1 MRHAD
6 NTERTVVYGAVRLLL
21 RRLRPVLGAA
31 DRDTPGRVST
41 DGWRRQRDRGEEKDL
56 APDREQRRRKTDCR
70 FQPLERD
77 RVSFKHSPHR
87 RSFNLPQENH

>member
-1 MRHAD
+1 
-6 NTERTVVYGAVRLLL
+6 VYGAVRLLL